1 MTRPS
6 RLARITVSL
15 AACALAL
22 GCAASEP
29 GRWLAPVVEEPTQL
43 VTPGKFVW
51 VDLAT
56 SQVARARVFYGE
68 LFGWTFDGRDDD
80 YVRVLQDGT
89 PIGGIAF
96 VDPERMAENPSAWIG
111 NLSVADV
118 DGAVERLIAGGG
130 ALLQGPDD
138 APGRGRVALVHDP
151 QGAVLLLVRSAAGDP
166 PDVEPALRRWLWREL
181 WTPDA
186 EAAVAFYTK
195 LAGYEPETVDFRGT
209 SYHVLRR
216 GDEPSAGILTA
227 PEGVGPLWLPYV
239 RVADAPAVAE
249 RARTLGAR
257 IVEQDEDSAI
267 LVDPVGAAF
276 GIQQWD
282 GPSPEMSR

>member
-1 MTRPS
+1 MRRPS
-6 RLARITVSL
+6 RLFWITVPL

-29 GRWLAPVVEEPTQL
+29 GRWLAPVVQEPTQL

-56 SQVARARVFYGE
+56 SQVAQARTFYGE

-96 VDPERMAENPSAWIG
+96 IDPERMRNSPSAWVE

-118 DGAVERLIAGGG
+118 DRAVDQLTAAGGV
-130 ALLQGPDD
+130 LLQGPDD

-151 QGAVLLLVRSAAGDP
+151 QGAVLLLVRSTAGDP
-166 PDVEPALRRWLWREL
+166 PDAEPALRRWLWREL
-181 WTPDA
+181 WTRDA
-186 EAAVAFYTK
+186 EAAVAFYTE
-195 LAGYEPETVDFRGT
+195 LGGYEREIVDFRGT
-209 SYHVLRR
+209 SYHVLRHGKQPR
-216 GDEPSAGILTA
+216 AGILAA
-227 PEGVGPLWLPYV
+227 PEGVDPLWLPYV
-239 RVADAPAVAE
+239 RVADAQAVAK
-249 RARTLGAR
+249 RAQALGAR
-257 IVEQDEDSAI
+257 IVEQDEEAAI

-276 GIQQWD
+276 GVQRWD
-282 GPSPEMSR
+282 GPRSEESR